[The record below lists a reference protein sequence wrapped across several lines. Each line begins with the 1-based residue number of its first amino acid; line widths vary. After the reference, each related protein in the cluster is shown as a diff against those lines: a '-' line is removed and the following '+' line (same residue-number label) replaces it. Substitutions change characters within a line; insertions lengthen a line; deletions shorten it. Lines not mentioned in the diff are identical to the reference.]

1 MMSECLIELE
11 CNEMSI
17 NKDYIMTT
25 SAPNYL
31 NYA

>member
-1 MMSECLIELE
+1 MMSEYLIELE